1 MKRVIA
7 LGICFLMLFSVF
19 AIDIFAAEDVKTDD
33 NASQVELTFSNSMS
47 YEGFLEKYKDSNKPL
62 ANISIDIKNYTAS
75 ADCEVK
81 LLDNYNGKNGASL
94 YIGEEGSISFE
105 VDVKE
110 KGLYAIKTDFYVENS
125 RGALV
130 ERKIKINGE
139 YQHESAENINFN
151 RIYIDDPESIGK
163 IDYIGNDI
171 RPSQVEEKIWQY
183 DQFIRDKDFYVSP
196 MLFYF
201 EAGKNVL
208 TLENVSEPITI
219 SNLSI
224 TNSAE
229 SKSYEDVYAEYKK
242 SGLTSIENGDP
253 IIIQAEK
260 AKYKSDIV
268 LYPIVDRTTPS
279 TVPYEQGL
287 EKLNS
292 IGGYRW
298 QSAGQFLVW
307 EFEVEKDGLY
317 TIYIKSRQNV
327 SRGVISNRAIY
338 IDNTIPFVEL
348 EDYDFPYSKDWNL
361 AALGEEKPYQIYLTK
376 GTHELKIEA
385 NLGETSEKVKY
396 VQSILEELNSIYT
409 KILTITGSKPDT
421 MRDYYL
427 DDLIPEEI
435 VRLGELADEL
445 QKVVD
450 WYQDYSD
457 NANSMVATINTII
470 RQLHDFKEKPDLI
483 AKNLNYFK
491 TNLGSLGAWLITAQE
506 QPLELDYVAFGGT
519 DDIDNLPKANASFG
533 EKIKFDVL
541 KFLSSFSADYASV
554 GSENISTEGY
564 KSIKVWTSLG
574 RDQAQA
580 IRKIIDSTFTTDK
593 KINVNLELV
602 NGGAL
607 LPATVAGIGPDVA
620 LNMGETEPVNY
631 AVRNAVIDLT
641 KFEDYEEIAKRFLP
655 ERMIPISFDN
665 KVYALP
671 ETQSFNV
678 MFYRKDVLSNLG
690 IEIPQT
696 WEDVISVISVLQK
709 SKMSFAVPVST
720 TAAPQSGVSTYYTL
734 LFQQDG
740 TLYNNN
746 GESSALDSE
755 VSLSS
760 FKEWTNLY
768 INYDLPKEYNFL
780 DRFRTGEYPLIIG
793 DFGHFNSLIVSAP
806 EIRGLWGFTLIPGTL
821 REDGVI
827 DRSTPIG
834 GTNCFILK
842 NSNNYNES
850 WEFIKWWTS
859 ADTQVA
865 YGTEMESILGASAR
879 YATANLEAFEK
890 IPWSTDF
897 YKVLKEQML
906 WGKGIEQ
913 VPGSYFTARHLNN
926 AFRKVVI
933 SSQEPKDT
941 LFDYVYTINQELTS
955 KREEFGME

>member
-1 MKRVIA
+1 MKRVVA
-7 LGICFLMLFSVF
+7 FGLCFLMLFSIFSINVF
-19 AIDIFAAEDVKTDD
+19 ATENVDIDVNEVED
-33 NASQVELTFSNSMS
+33 ALSFSKAIS
-47 YEGFLEKYKDSNKPL
+47 YETFLENHKESNMPL
-62 ANISIDIKNYTAS
+62 VNINVDIENYIAS
-75 ADCEVK
+75 SDCEVK
-81 LLDNYNGKNGASL
+81 LLQDYNGKTGTSL
-94 YIGEEGSISFE
+94 YIGEQGKVSFE
-105 VDVKE
+105 VNIQE
-110 KGLYAIKTDFYVENS
+110 AGLYAIKTDVFVENS

-139 YQHESAENINFN
+139 YQHESAENVNFN
-151 RIYIDDPESIGK
+151 RIYMDDPESIGK
-163 IDYIGNDI
+163 TDYIGNDI
-171 RPSQVEEKIWQY
+171 RPSQVEEKMWQNEQY
-183 DQFIRDKDFYVSP
+183 IRDKDFYISP

-201 EAGKNVL
+201 ESGKNTL
-208 TLENVSEPITI
+208 TFESVSEPITI
-219 SNLSI
+219 SNLFV
-224 TNSAE
+224 TNSSK
-229 SKSYEDVYAEYKK
+229 SKSYKEVYAEYKK
-242 SGLTSIENGDP
+242 SGFTSVENGKP
-253 IIIQAEK
+253 IIIQAEE

-279 TVPYEQGL
+279 TVPYETGL

-317 TIYIKSRQNV
+317 TVYVKSRQNV

-338 IDNTIPFVEL
+338 IDNAIPFAEF
-348 EDYDFPYSKDWNL
+348 EDYDFPYSKDWKL
-361 AALGEEKPYQIYLTK
+361 AALGEGEPYQIYLKK
-376 GTHELKIEA
+376 GRHEIKVEA

-396 VQSILEELNSIYT
+396 VQSILEELNTIYT

-445 QKVVD
+445 QSVVD
-450 WYQDYSD
+450 WYQDYS
-457 NANSMVATINTII
+457 ATSSSMVATINTII
-470 RQLHDFKEKPDLI
+470 RQLEKFVEDPDLI
-483 AKNLNYFK
+483 AKNLSYFK
-491 TNLGSLGAWLITAQE
+491 TNIGSLGAWLITAQE
-506 QPLELDYVAFGGT
+506 QPLELDYIALGGT
-519 DDIDNLPKANASFG
+519 DEIKNLPKANASFG
-533 EKIKFDVL
+533 EKLKYNVL
-541 KFLSSFSADYASV
+541 KFISSFTSDYSMV
-554 GSENISTEGY
+554 GSENVSTDEY
-564 KSIKVWTSLG
+564 KTITVWTTLG

-580 IRKIIDSTFTTDK
+580 MRKIIDSTFTTDK

-620 LNMGETEPVNY
+620 LNMGEAEPVNY

-641 KFEDYEEIAKRFLP
+641 QFDDYEEVAQRFLP
-655 ERMIPISFDN
+655 ERMVPISFDG

-678 MFYRKDVLSNLG
+678 MFYRKDILSNLG
-690 IEIPQT
+690 VEIPQT
-696 WEDVISVISVLQK
+696 WEDVISVTSVLQK

-720 TAAPQSGVSTYYTL
+720 TATPQSGVSTYYTL
-734 LFQQDG
+734 LYQKDG
-740 TLYNNN
+740 ELYNNN
-746 GESSALDSE
+746 GESSALDTE
-755 VSLSS
+755 ISLDA
-760 FKEWTNLY
+760 FRQWTNLY

-793 DFGHFNSLIVSAP
+793 DFGHFNSLVVSAP

-821 REDGVI
+821 KEDGTI

-834 GTNCFILK
+834 GSNCFILK
-842 NSNNYNES
+842 NSNNYGES
-850 WEFIKWWTS
+850 WEFLKWWTS
-859 ADTQVA
+859 AETQLA
-865 YGTEMESILGASAR
+865 YANEMESILGASAR
-879 YATANLEAFEK
+879 YATANLEAFER
-890 IPWSTDF
+890 IPWTTDF
-897 YKVLKEQML
+897 YNVLKEQMQ

-933 SSQEPKDT
+933 SSQEQKDT